1 MKIISKF
8 ILFICFYLYIYSQ
21 LNYNIYTLEELF
33 SFLYNQT
40 ETEENLKFIL
50 DCLSSTLNEVYAF
63 NEISKNP
70 PQPEFD
76 NNYYKKVNIQ
86 ERLKNIKT
94 KDTNLY
100 LFYQDIHKLFCEL
113 GDFHLNLFWDIIL
126 KKIVFL
132 EPVKL
137 IIKEY
142 ENTSKIYAEIYPNKE
157 LFEHFDNHETLST
170 IINDNKNVSIKEI
183 NGQDPFDFIINFG
196 KEYNKFKSPQAIF
209 RYKFYLRSPGNFF
222 DYPFNSE
229 DLNNF
234 TLVYENGK
242 NFSTNYVIYSQKN
255 LSEAT
260 FFNNKKLFID
270 KMKKMKKINLNN
282 IKAGSDSFNFINDIF
297 YNEMFNYYKNNNFK
311 NSTNTKTVEWDY
323 IYDYLLFCRVDNEKK
338 INMYASLAFDI
349 NINNDFINAVKKCT
363 ELFDKNDY
371 PIVLIMIFN
380 LGGIID
386 NSHFLLEALSPRT
399 TVNIYSAFKNNI
411 KNTQTVGEILSQ
423 FSDPEN
429 CEILNYTILK
439 GKNHTIDYGNGY
451 SEILLGPAILSGKK
465 LREEINLMKK
475 NLKNIRKPTEILVY
489 TDGFSF
495 SAAAMLVKYLQYYG
509 GAITAGYFLN
519 PKLNNIPFDSGISGS
534 ILFPYKII
542 NNLDIED
549 YIKLYNKTG
558 LFFQTPGIPTFF
570 TPNDLSHPLEYE
582 INPVD
587 EKVNIYMDDVDVFN
601 LLEQNTYD
609 KFVNES
615 FNIFEKYKTKCN
627 PNNKKLLLL
636 TEKCDG
642 DFGNSYTHG
651 GYICGND
658 GYWTNQCVASY
669 CDIGYIF
676 DHNTNKCI
684 IDICSSL
691 TPDSDSDSVPVH
703 EPESNNYII
712 KLILIVI
719 FTIIIITI
727 IIFVMIKRKSKRKK
741 LTENYNNFSINES
754 LTMN

>member
-8 ILFICFYLYIYSQ
+8 LLFICFHLFKYSQ

-50 DCLSSTLNEVYAF
+50 DCLSSTLNEVYVF

-70 PQPEFD
+70 PQPDFD
-76 NNYYKKVNIQ
+76 ENYHKKVNIQ

-100 LFYQDIHKLFCEL
+100 LFYQDIQKIICEL
-113 GDFHLNLFWDIIL
+113 GDFHLNFFWDIIL
-126 KKIVFL
+126 KKIIFL

-137 IIKEY
+137 MIKEY

-157 LFEHFDNHETLST
+157 LFESFDNHETLSK
-170 IINDNKNVSIKEI
+170 IINDNINVSIKEI

-196 KEYNKFKSPQAIF
+196 KEYNRFKSPQAIF
-209 RYKFYLRSPGNFF
+209 RFKSYSFNPGNFF
-222 DYPFNSE
+222 DYPLNIE

-242 NFSTNYVIYSQKN
+242 NFSTNYIIYSEKN

-260 FFNNKKLFID
+260 FYNKKLSID
-270 KMKKMKKINLNN
+270 KMKKINANIYN
-282 IKAGSDSFNFINDIF
+282 IKAGSDSYYFHNDYF
-297 YNEMFNYYKNNNFK
+297 YNKMINYYNDNNFK
-311 NSTNTKTVEWDY
+311 NSTNIKAIEWDY
-323 IYDYLLFCRVDNEKK
+323 VYDYLLFCRVDNVKK

-349 NINNDFINAVKKCT
+349 NINNDYINAVKKCT
-363 ELFDKNDY
+363 ELFDKNNY
-371 PIVLIMIFN
+371 PIVLIMILN

-399 TVNIYSAFKNNI
+399 TINIYSAFRNNI
-411 KNTQTVGEILSQ
+411 KNIQTVGEILSQ

-429 CEILNYTILK
+429 CEVLNYTILK

-451 SEILLGPAILSGKK
+451 SDVLLGPAILSGKK
-465 LREEINLMKK
+465 LREEINIMKK

-495 SAAAMLVKYLQYYG
+495 SAGAMLVKYLQYYG

-519 PKLNNIPFDSGISGS
+519 PKLDNIPFDSGISGT
-534 ILFPYKII
+534 ILFPHRII
-542 NNLDIED
+542 KNLDIED

-558 LFFQTPGIPTFF
+558 ISFQTPGVQIFF
-570 TPNDLSHPLEYE
+570 TPNDLNHPLEYE

-587 EKVNIYMDDVDVFN
+587 EKVNIYIDDIDIFN

-615 FNIFEKYKTKCN
+615 FKIFEKYKAKCN

-642 DFGNSYTHG
+642 VFGNSYTHG

-676 DHNTNKCI
+676 DHNSSKCI
-684 IDICSSL
+684 IDICSSFKV
-691 TPDSDSDSVPVH
+691 DSDSVPVH

-727 IIFVMIKRKSKRKK
+727 IIFVLIKRKNKRKK

-754 LTMN
+754 LTTN